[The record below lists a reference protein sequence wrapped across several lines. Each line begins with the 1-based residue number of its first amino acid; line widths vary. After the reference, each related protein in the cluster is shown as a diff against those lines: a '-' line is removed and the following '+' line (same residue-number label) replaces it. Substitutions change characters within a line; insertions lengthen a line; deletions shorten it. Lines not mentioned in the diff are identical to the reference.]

1 MSFKKIADTSHKQ
14 DIKIVSI
21 GTLWL
26 RWQFISN
33 ITWLSD
39 LVLIYNS
46 NFILCTDRARIC
58 FKCYIE
64 KERKCSFENALV
76 EKSKSSTWI
85 NGLVEGCIQ

>member
-39 LVLIYNS
+39 FFLIYGS
-46 NFILCTDRARIC
+46 NYVVCAGRARIC
-58 FKCYIE
+58 FKCYVKE
-64 KERKCSFENALV
+64 KENVVLKML
-76 EKSKSSTWI
+76 
-85 NGLVEGCIQ
+85 L